1 MVRSNMTRTE
11 AITIITKALH
21 TVDDTTLEAAAA
33 HIAHVAT
40 PGLTAGDIQAAFAT
54 ESVLPRALS
63 AHELAL
69 VEQSKEDFRL
79 GRTLSL
85 AELEA
90 SLNARAAIRAA
101 RRA

>member
-1 MVRSNMTRTE
+1 MTRTE

-21 TVDDTTLEAAAA
+21 TVDDSTLEAAAA
-33 HIAHVAT
+33 HITHVSI
-40 PGLTAGDIQAAFAT
+40 PSGLTVGDIQEAFAT
-54 ESVLPRALS
+54 DSILPRALS

-85 AELEA
+85 AELEV
-90 SLNARAAIRAA
+90 SLDAAAAARAAT